1 MSSTTSTTSAAVTLQ
16 NCDSEPIHIPGA
28 IQPSGALLAVDRHG
42 LLAYASEN
50 AADALGVTLPLGKP
64 FDVSALDAHMRERIE
79 PWLNDFDP
87 DFEPFAAVLAGKRY
101 DVIGHRNSNDVLIV
115 ELEYAGE
122 FDKGLASSLGRAYQ
136 TIEKLRRQRSIENL
150 LSVAVEELRGI
161 TGFDRV
167 MAYRF
172 HTDDSGEVVREARR
186 DDLDDWEGRRY
197 PASDIP
203 AQARRLYIKNTL
215 RLITDAQYLPVPVHA
230 SPAWRSVPLDL
241 SASVLRSVSP
251 IHLEYMANMG
261 VRASMSIS
269 VVIGGRLW
277 GMIACHHLDTMHVP
291 YSIRMAC
298 EVIAQIL
305 STTIASFEAQAR
317 AEKMQASMAMIN
329 RMILRVLNDDD
340 LLAALSQESPT
351 PADLISHHACLCLW
365 GSGMTVC
372 GGLAPRGDLR
382 EVVQALNA
390 TKRNT
395 VACASIADEFP
406 ALQSILVPYAGML
419 ACRFDSMNDGWLVWL
434 RREQVETLVWGG
446 KPEKQYKVGALG
458 ARLTPRGSF
467 AEWRE
472 VVRDTSTPWL
482 PEEVGAAESL
492 RDELAQI
499 SNSRSA
505 DSDRARTA
513 LLAMLGHDLRDPLQ
527 SISVAAQLLT
537 RSDGKGAKMGERIR
551 TSSNRMQRLISQVL
565 DLSRLQGGLGLG
577 IHPKPCDLAPIV
589 RDLVEETRLANPG
602 VRIDAEIDEH
612 IDVMADGDRIAQVI
626 SNLLSNACKHGT
638 LHAPIRVSAHLQD
651 GRAVVN
657 VVNDGAPIPAD
668 QREQLFAPFKPLSL
682 GQSRNR
688 SGLGLGLYIAH
699 QIVVSHGGEI
709 EVACDQ
715 GTVRFSVTLP
725 AQAGARS
732 LADGPPPDSGRAT

>member
-1 MSSTTSTTSAAVTLQ
+1 MNITTSTTAAVTLQ

-28 IQPSGALLAVDRHG
+28 IQPSGVLVAIDRRSR
-42 LLAYASEN
+42 LAYVSEN
-50 AADALGVTLPLGKP
+50 AASLFGGAAVLGEP
-64 FDVSALDAHMRERIE
+64 FDAFSLGHDVAARLV
-79 PWLNDFDP
+79 PWLTEFDP
-87 DFEPFAAVLAGKRY
+87 DFEPFSFERDGRHY
-101 DVIGHRNSNDVLIV
+101 DVIGHRNANDLLIV
-115 ELEYAGE
+115 EFEHTRE
-122 FDKGLASSLGRAYQ
+122 PDTKVNSSLTRAYQ
-136 TIEKLRRQRSIENL
+136 TVEKLRRHRSVESL
-150 LSVAVEELRGI
+150 LSTAVKELRGI

-172 HTDDSGEVVREARR
+172 HADDSGEVVREARR
-186 DDLDDWEGRRY
+186 SDLDDWEGRRY

-215 RLITDAQYLPVPVHA
+215 RIITDALYLPVRVQP
-230 SPAWRSVPLDL
+230 SPAMGNKPLDL
-241 SASVLRSVSP
+241 SSSVLRSVSP

-269 VVIGGRLW
+269 VVIGGKLW

-291 YSIRMAC
+291 YSVRMAC

-317 AEKMQASMAMIN
+317 AEKMQASVATIN

-351 PADLISHHACLCLW
+351 PADLVGHHASLCLL
-365 GSGMTVC
+365 GSGMTVF
-372 GGLAPRGDLR
+372 GGLAPRGDLQ

-390 TKRNT
+390 TKRST
-395 VACASIADEFP
+395 IACDNIAEEFP

-419 ACRFDSMNDGWLVWL
+419 ACRFDSVNDGWLIWL
-434 RREQVETLVWGG
+434 RREQIETLVWGG

-482 PEEVGAAESL
+482 AEEVSAAESL
-492 RDELAQI
+492 RDELSQI

-505 DSDRARTA
+505 DNNRARTA
-513 LLAMLGHDLRDPLQ
+513 MLAMLGHDLRDPLQ
-527 SISVAAQLLT
+527 SISVAAQMLT
-537 RSDGKGAKMGERIR
+537 RSDGTGAKMGERIR
-551 TSSNRMQRLISQVL
+551 TSSHRMQRLISQVL

-577 IHPKPCDLAPIV
+577 MQLTRCNLSPLIADI
-589 RDLVEETRLANPG
+589 VEEARMANPG
-602 VRIDAEIDEH
+602 VPIEMALDPQVNVVADA
-612 IDVMADGDRIAQVI
+612 DRMAQVV
-626 SNLLSNACKHGT
+626 SNLLSNACKHGV
-638 LHAPIRVSAHLQD
+638 LHAPVKVAAHHLGD
-651 GRAVVN
+651 AVTISVTN
-657 VVNDGAPIPAD
+657 QGAPIPAA
-668 QREQLFAPFKPLSL
+668 QREQLFAPFKATSL
-682 GQSRNR
+682 GQARNR

-699 QIVVSHGGEI
+699 QIVLSHKGDI
-709 EVACDQ
+709 DVACED
-715 GTVRFSVTLP
+715 GWVRFSVVLPTHGVTLDDRTEEP
-725 AQAGARS
+725 
-732 LADGPPPDSGRAT
+732 